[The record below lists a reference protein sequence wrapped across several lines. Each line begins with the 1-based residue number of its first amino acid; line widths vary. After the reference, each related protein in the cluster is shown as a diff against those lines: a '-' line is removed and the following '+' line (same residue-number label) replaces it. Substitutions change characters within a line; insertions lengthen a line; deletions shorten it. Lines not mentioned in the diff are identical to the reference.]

1 VLRNLSIPGHLDG
14 LKINPATNEVWAIEN
29 EDANPTLAIINPK
42 TGSFQ
47 ISTFAPDLLTGGMDD
62 LVFTLASPPQV
73 FIVASSQTDI
83 TKPVIVQLAGTPTP
97 NNTQLTPFLLGNPA
111 SVVNVVTKTVETSD
125 QIGDPDSM
133 ALDPA
138 GELVLDN
145 RSDDSLYIVNP
156 SVAGRVRRVP
166 LTLNGSPVEVN
177 DTIFTISTFGV
188 SSAAGAGAIFITDS
202 NANAIY
208 ILTKPPVL
216 LAITGELPELRD
228 RKSLFGNV
236 LHDTQLVS
244 SPGRDTSSA
253 KFSLL

>member
-1 VLRNLSIPGHLDG
+1 LRNLSIPGHLDG

-29 EDANPTLAIINPK
+29 EDANPMLAIINPK

-156 SVAGRVRRVP
+156 SVAGPVRRVP

-236 LHDTQLVS
+236 LHGTQLVS